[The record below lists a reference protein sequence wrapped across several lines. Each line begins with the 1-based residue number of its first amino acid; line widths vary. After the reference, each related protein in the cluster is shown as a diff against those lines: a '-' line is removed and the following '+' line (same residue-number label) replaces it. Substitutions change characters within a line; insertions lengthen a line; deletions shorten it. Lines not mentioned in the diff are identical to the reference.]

1 MAQFYKELK
10 EIRESR
16 KISLEDISERT
27 KINVQYLIAI
37 ESGKFSEIET
47 PYLRLFLRA
56 YAEEIGG
63 DSQRALEQLDSF
75 MGTRKPTVVSS
86 AVEDENDDLEDYALA
101 NKSSL
106 NPKKLRNDYFM
117 GTIFSLILIFAIVV
131 FQKIF
136 NGKSNAINTES
147 GPVLQ
152 NMINPITQKDLLK
165 EYILDETSEEL
176 LYLKDPYFIK
186 IKTTEQTA
194 FTFIKD
200 SLNSI
205 SKILN
210 ANQENNLE
218 TDGEISELIF
228 SSTIGLSMFINSTE
242 IKQVSNYNNPLRL
255 SIRSNPSSIL
265 IERFKPLP

>member
-63 DSQRALEQLDSF
+63 NSQRALEQLDSF
-75 MGTRKPTVVSS
+75 IGTKKPALVSDS
-86 AVEDENDDLEDYALA
+86 EDENDEIEVLGLF
-101 NKSSL
+101 NKSGL

-117 GTIFSLILIFAIVV
+117 GAIFSFILIFAIIV

-136 NGKSNAINTES
+136 DGESNAINTTS
-147 GPVLQ
+147 GPILQ
-152 NMINPITQKDLLK
+152 NMIKPITQNDLLK
-165 EYILDETSEEL
+165 GYIIDETSEEL
-176 LYLKDPYFIK
+176 LYLNAPYFIK

-194 FTFIKD
+194 FTLIKD
-200 SLNSI
+200 SVNYV

-218 TDGEISELIF
+218 TSSEMSELIF
-228 SSTIGLSMFINSTE
+228 SSTVGLSMFINSTE
-242 IKQVSNYNNPLRL
+242 IKQVSNYNNPLRMF
-255 SIRSNPSSIL
+255 IKSNPSSIS